1 MSAEFIVIK
10 YYPNR
15 DIEEMHEFVTMCD
28 TGSELDKVVL
38 ELEDEQETYN
48 SDDWEYFDII
58 TLPINYGKV
67 L

>member
-38 ELEDEQETYN
+38 ELEDEQEIYN
-48 SDDWEYFDII
+48 TDDLEYFDII
-58 TLPINYGKV
+58 TLPIN
-67 L
+67 

>member
-38 ELEDEQETYN
+38 DLEDEQEMYN
-48 SDDWEYFDII
+48 SDTCEYFDII
-58 TLPINYGKV
+58 TLPIN
-67 L
+67 

>member
-1 MSAEFIVIK
+1 MSAKFIIIK

-28 TGSELDKVVL
+28 TGSELDNIVL
-38 ELEDEQETYN
+38 DLEDEQEMYD

-58 TLPINYGKV
+58 TLPIN
-67 L
+67 

>member
-38 ELEDEQETYN
+38 ELEDEQEIYDT
-48 SDDWEYFDII
+48 DDWEYFDII
-58 TLPINYGKV
+58 TLPIN
-67 L
+67 

>member
-28 TGSELDKVVL
+28 TGSELDRVVL

-58 TLPINYGKV
+58 TLPTN
-67 L
+67 

>member
-1 MSAEFIVIK
+1 MSAKFIVIK

-38 ELEDEQETYN
+38 DLEDEQEIYN
-48 SDDWEYFDII
+48 SDAWEYFDII
-58 TLPINYGKV
+58 TLPIN
-67 L
+67 

>member
-1 MSAEFIVIK
+1 MSAKFIIIK

-38 ELEDEQETYN
+38 ELEDEQEIYDT
-48 SDDWEYFDII
+48 DDWEYFDII
-58 TLPINYGKV
+58 TLPIN
-67 L
+67 

>member
-15 DIEEMHEFVTMCD
+15 DIEEMHEFVTICD

-38 ELEDEQETYN
+38 ELEDEQEIYN

-58 TLPINYGKV
+58 TLPIN
-67 L
+67 

>member
-38 ELEDEQETYN
+38 ELEDDQEIYDT
-48 SDDWEYFDII
+48 DDWEYFDII
-58 TLPINYGKV
+58 TLPIN
-67 L
+67 

>member
-58 TLPINYGKV
+58 TLPIN
-67 L
+67 

>member
-1 MSAEFIVIK
+1 MSAKFIVIK

-38 ELEDEQETYN
+38 ELEDEQEIYDT
-48 SDDWEYFDII
+48 DDWEYFDII
-58 TLPINYGKV
+58 TLPIN
-67 L
+67 